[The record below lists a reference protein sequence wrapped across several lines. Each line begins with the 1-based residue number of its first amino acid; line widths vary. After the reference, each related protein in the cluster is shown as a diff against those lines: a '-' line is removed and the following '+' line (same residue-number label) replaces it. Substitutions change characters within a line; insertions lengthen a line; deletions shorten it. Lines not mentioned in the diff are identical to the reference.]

1 MSGCWIILPG
11 ETREHSSLDVNDYPW
26 LKPGLCAARRNGQC
40 NSCLCPPRLFPFHL
54 YSRNTLSSNTCFERD
69 APFVRHKE
77 ASSSQPCQECHC
89 SQRIRDALC
98 SAGHTSCL
106 KGTVISPKFQPK
118 QIQPA
123 LKKKKKVELV
133 YLALFFNM
141 QLDNMKC
148 IKVKTN
154 HPNDVLENREWKQVC
169 SKFPCSSL
177 FVMRQIW
184 TVSGIKLLI
193 QSNLGSSC
201 SPLNLYLSRKQDFR
215 SFSWQGFHSDLNEE
229 ESVTQTRG
237 RENIHRDLTH
247 CIYICN

>member
-1 MSGCWIILPG
+1 MLLLSDTKRLPVPSPARSVTAVSGLGMHSALQVTPLASRAQSFLP
-11 ETREHSSLDVNDYPW
+11 
-26 LKPGLCAARRNGQC
+26 
-40 NSCLCPPRLFPFHL
+40 NSNQNKYNLH
-54 YSRNTLSSNTCFERD
+54 
-69 APFVRHKE
+69 
-77 ASSSQPCQECHC
+77 
-89 SQRIRDALC
+89 
-98 SAGHTSCL
+98 
-106 KGTVISPKFQPK
+106 
-118 QIQPA
+118 

-237 RENIHRDLTH
+237 RQNIHRDLTH